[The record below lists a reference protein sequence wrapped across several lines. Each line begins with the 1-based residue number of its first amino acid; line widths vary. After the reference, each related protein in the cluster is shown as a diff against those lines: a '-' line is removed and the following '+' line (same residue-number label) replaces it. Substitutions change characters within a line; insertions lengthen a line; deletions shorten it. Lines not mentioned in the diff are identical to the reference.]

1 MRHLAGALVVASL
14 VASTGSGCAR
24 EQEALIVLR
33 SVAPTV
39 MDDSCE
45 FEVGGEI
52 GILIGTL
59 DVSAGDPYVLAPVL
73 LNNLPSRA
81 VGSTNSGVDDSEL
94 QLSST
99 VDITLNV
106 PSEIAQERGLSAAGD
121 VVPLS
126 YGQPVATDSIAPGE
140 ETTIVMD
147 IVRPDVSESLA
158 AAIEPGQRVQ
168 ITAEIQF
175 SASRSGNARGNL
187 GVVDARLYT
196 FPIVLC
202 NGCMVTRCECDASD
216 SCVPGTESFEREC
229 LRAQDSAII
238 DPPFCEAIADGLP
251 PAVTTGTDDTATTT
265 TDTGAM
271 TDTSDAPPDTTGPGG
286 TG

>member
-1 MRHLAGALVVASL
+1 M
-14 VASTGSGCAR
+14 
-24 EQEALIVLR
+24 LR

-52 GILIGTL
+52 SILSGTL

-94 QLSST
+94 QLVSP

-106 PSEIAQERGLSAAGD
+106 PSEIARERGLSAAGD
-121 VVPLS
+121 AVPLS
-126 YGQPVATDSIAPGE
+126 YGQPIATDSIAPGD
-140 ETTIVMD
+140 ETTIVMT
-147 IVRPDVSESLA
+147 IVRPEVSESLA

-229 LRAQDSAII
+229 LRAQDSAIT
-238 DPPFCEAIADGLP
+238 DPPFCEANADGLP
-251 PAVTTGTDDTATTT
+251 PAASTTGVDETSS
-265 TDTGAM
+265 G
-271 TDTSDAPPDTTGPGG
+271 TSDGPPDTTGPGG